1 MKVTSFREL
10 MREQAKA
17 AVQVSG
23 ANHSSWN
30 GRFGTPIPSPSELGG
45 TANWDNSISYNPR
58 HVDEPLQD
66 MFRNARVHN
75 QDKSELRRYRDA
87 IRVVLHE
94 NVHLLASEGREHSQ
108 SYAAMAN
115 GPGVRQLEEGVT
127 ELYAHQRLDAY
138 IDELGVDQVAPGIK
152 NVKSPMVYKEFTPA
166 VEGFAEIVGRQSGV
180 PRDELIG
187 KLAVV
192 PADQKFRVAAEAMY
206 DNSKLPGLIPA
217 EQREQA
223 VGQIARAMGT
233 EFSKVSKLPKD
244 ADANARHTVGVQAA
258 AEGSKVIS
266 RLKKQWQM
274 PAPGEQVQRGTS
286 AEQGRTT
293 QSDRGN
299 DPRSPAASEAPTVS
313 PGPAGSTAVPGSPAP
328 AASAAS
334 AASPPAPA
342 SAAASAAPAEP
353 AAPALPPDVAA
364 AARAGLSGP
373 PLASASRLSADRQG
387 ARGAG
392 AAAPAVQRQGS
403 GAQRP
408 GPEGQ
413 R

>member
-10 MREQAKA
+10 MREQATA

-30 GRFGTPIPSPSELGG
+30 GRFGAPIPQQSELGG

-75 QDKSELRRYRDA
+75 QGKSELRRYRDA

-115 GPGVRQLEEGVT
+115 GPGVRQFEEGVT

-138 IDELGVDQVAPGIK
+138 IDELGVDQIAPGIK
-152 NVKSPMVYKEFTPA
+152 QVKSPMVYKQVTPA
-166 VEGFAEIVGRQSGV
+166 VEGFAETVGRQSGV
-180 PRDELIG
+180 QRDELIG
-187 KLAVV
+187 RLAVV
-192 PADQKFRVAAEAMY
+192 PADQKFRVAAEAIY
-206 DNSKLPGLIPA
+206 DNSKLPGLIPPD
-217 EQREQA
+217 QREQA
-223 VGQIARAMGT
+223 VGQIARAMGA
-233 EFSKVSKLPKD
+233 EFSKVSQLPKSAD
-244 ADANARHTVGVQAA
+244 ADTRRTVGIDAA
-258 AEGSKVIS
+258 AEGSKVVS

-274 PAPGEQVQRGTS
+274 PAPGQQVRRGVG
-286 AEQGRTT
+286 AEQGRTG
-293 QSDRGN
+293 QPERG
-299 DPRSPAASEAPTVS
+299 DAPRSPSAGGASRGPAASPDSSATAAPAAAT
-313 PGPAGSTAVPGSPAP
+313 GPAGPAV
-328 AASAAS
+328 
-334 AASPPAPA
+334 
-342 SAAASAAPAEP
+342 
-353 AAPALPPDVAA
+353 PALPPDVAV

-373 PLASASRLSADRQG
+373 PLASASRLGADRQG

-392 AAAPAVQRQGS
+392 ASAPVAQRQGPA
-403 GAQRP
+403 GQRP
-408 GPEGQ
+408 GPETQ